1 MWSDDCHLFDT
12 ESDYNILWVNDLH
25 MLVINWDFHGYFSY
39 MSVFPVR
46 ETLTNLDETLK
57 S

>member
-1 MWSDDCHLFDT
+1 MIVIFLTLRVTIYFVS
-12 ESDYNILWVNDLH
+12 DLH

-39 MSVFPVR
+39 MRMFPVR